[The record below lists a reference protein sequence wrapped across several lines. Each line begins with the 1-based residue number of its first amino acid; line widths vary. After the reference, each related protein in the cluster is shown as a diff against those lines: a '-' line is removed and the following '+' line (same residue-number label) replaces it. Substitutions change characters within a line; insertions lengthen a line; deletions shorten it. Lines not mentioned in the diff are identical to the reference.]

1 MFAVIRT
8 GGKQYRVAKDD
19 TIVVE
24 KLLGDPG
31 AMIELSDV
39 LMIGGGGKAPT
50 VGTPVIDKAAVFAE
64 VVEQSRADKII
75 VFKKHRR
82 KGYRR
87 TRGHRQDQTI
97 LRIVDVS
104 ATGAKPKAAAKGKA
118 APKTEA
124 KPKPAVEEKAAA
136 KTEAKAK
143 TEQPAKEAP
152 AKKEAPKEA
161 KAPQEDKA
169 KKPAAKKAPA
179 KAKAPAKK
187 KPATKKPAAKK
198 KPAVKKKAPTKG
210 KPKK

>member
-31 AMIELSDV
+31 ATIELSDV
-39 LMIGGGGKAPT
+39 LMIGGDGKAPT

-87 TRGHRQDQTI
+87 TRGHRQDQTV
-97 LRIVDVS
+97 LRIIDVS
-104 ATGAKPKAAAKGKA
+104 ATGAKPKAAGKGKSAPKTEAKPTPAVEDKA

-124 KPKPAVEEKAAA
+124 
-136 KTEAKAK
+136 
-143 TEQPAKEAP
+143 
-152 AKKEAPKEA
+152 
-161 KAPQEDKA
+161 
-169 KKPAAKKAPA
+169 
-179 KAKAPAKK
+179 
-187 KPATKKPAAKK
+187 
-198 KPAVKKKAPTKG
+198 
-210 KPKK
+210 